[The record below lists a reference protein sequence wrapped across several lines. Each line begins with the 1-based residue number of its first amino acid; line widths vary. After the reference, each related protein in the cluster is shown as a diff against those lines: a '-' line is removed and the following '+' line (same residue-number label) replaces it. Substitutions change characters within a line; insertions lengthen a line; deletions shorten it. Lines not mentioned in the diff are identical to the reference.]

1 MFRIHNYLIYF
12 PPNVLT
18 PSHFPTF
25 FSHSYDPLNYV
36 IPFCTHTRYIP
47 SSIKLWSL
55 SHVDFKNCTSLRSFK
70 FLLHCSANSFVLVH
84 IYLYFLSQL
93 ANNCYRENNYCVS
106 KKAHKFLVFSG
117 TKLFASVVISS
128 SEVGFQKQF
137 LTFFALFLAGGW
149 KSSRS
154 GLNLESGTV
163 MMRPRDNVC
172 VVEKRLMSLVANYVI
187 HVAMIQELAYIG
199 IYHEYM
205 KQ

>member
-106 KKAHKFLVFSG
+106 KKP
-117 TKLFASVVISS
+117 TSS
-128 SEVGFQKQF
+128 WCFPVQNSLPVW
-137 LTFFALFLAGGW
+137 LFLLQ
-149 KSSRS
+149 K
-154 GLNLESGTV
+154 
-163 MMRPRDNVC
+163 
-172 VVEKRLMSLVANYVI
+172 
-187 HVAMIQELAYIG
+187 LAS
-199 IYHEYM
+199 ENNF
-205 KQ
+205 